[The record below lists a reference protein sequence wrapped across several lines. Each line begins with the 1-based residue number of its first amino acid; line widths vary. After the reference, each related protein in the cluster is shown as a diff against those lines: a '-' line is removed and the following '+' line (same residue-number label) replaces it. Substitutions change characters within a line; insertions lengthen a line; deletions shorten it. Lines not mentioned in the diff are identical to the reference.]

1 MDLGLSQKL
10 ATSYSQRFNHTLI
23 IFFRWLRL
31 PGCDRSIANKILPTT
46 VKNQGPS
53 LNIIAHS
60 NKSQQPFSQ
69 AEDHEQCSYRDG
81 DRFRRF
87 SRAVFTVIGQISQ
100 TLHFRLSFH
109 VRRGSRLYCS
119 LFFCFLF
126 FSTGPAFTVI
136 YVLAGLPLARLAD
149 TRSRPFVLIFGV
161 VFWSVMVL
169 LTGFVESF
177 WQLLVL
183 RVFLGIG
190 EVRTVRILFSQTFSN
205 YSFPKHLRCR
215 AAMTWLNFISYV
227 YVNLCDDDM
236 S

>member
-1 MDLGLSQKL
+1 MNSSVTEMEITFAGSPEQSSLSLARVVKL
-10 ATSYSQRFNHTLI
+10 FILDSLFM
-23 IFFRWLRL
+23 WEGG
-31 PGCDRSIANKILPTT
+31 PGCT
-46 VKNQGPS
+46 
-53 LNIIAHS
+53 
-60 NKSQQPFSQ
+60 
-69 AEDHEQCSYRDG
+69 
-81 DRFRRF
+81 
-87 SRAVFTVIGQISQ
+87 AV
-100 TLHFRLSFH
+100 
-109 VRRGSRLYCS
+109 C
-119 LFFCFLF
+119 FFV

-190 EVRTVRILFSQTFSN
+190 EVRAVRNLFSQTFPN
-205 YSFPKHLRCR
+205 YSFPKHLQCR

-227 YVNLCDDDM
+227 HVVLCDDM
-236 S
+236 SWHEVYFWNFQSHKWFINLIC

>member
-1 MDLGLSQKL
+1 MNSSVIEMEIAFAGSPKWSSLSLTRSLKL
-10 ATSYSQRFNHTLI
+10 FI
-23 IFFRWLRL
+23 
-31 PGCDRSIANKILPTT
+31 
-46 VKNQGPS
+46 
-53 LNIIAHS
+53 
-60 NKSQQPFSQ
+60 
-69 AEDHEQCSYRDG
+69 
-81 DRFRRF
+81 
-87 SRAVFTVIGQISQ
+87 
-100 TLHFRLSFH
+100 RLSFH
-109 VRRGSRLYCS
+109 VRRGSGHVRLYCS
-119 LFFCFLF
+119 LFFVVLF
-126 FSTGPAFTVI
+126 YFSTGPAFTVI

-190 EVRTVRILFSQTFSN
+190 EVCTVKIIYLTF
-205 YSFPKHLRCR
+205 SFPKYLQCR

-227 YVNLCDDDM
+227 HVILCHNNYDDM